1 MKAFEMMTKD
11 PVTVSPTTPVSEIAA
26 ALVRHRIS
34 ALPVVTKD
42 NDVIGIVSESDLVRR
57 TEAGTERKRGWWLE
71 IFVDANTM
79 AREYVKA
86 HGLKAQDVMARPV
99 VSVPE
104 NAELAEIANLL
115 EAHRIKRL
123 PVLRNGKLIGIV
135 SRANVVKALAQM
147 KPAEKA
153 APPDDGTLQKAIT
166 EKLRAASWLDST
178 FINITVSGRAVEL
191 WGFVGSEEQRKAIR
205 VMAESVSGVLR
216 VTDHIR
222 IGAPWVAAV

>member
-1 MKAFEMMTKD
+1 MKAFEMMTKN

-34 ALPVVTKD
+34 ALPVVTTD

-57 TEAGTERKRGWWLE
+57 AEAGTERKRGWWLE
-71 IFVDANTM
+71 IFIDANTM

-104 NAELAEIANLL
+104 NAELADVANLL

-123 PVLRNGKLIGIV
+123 PVLRSGKLVGII
-135 SRANVVKALAQM
+135 SRADVVRALAQL
-147 KPAEKA
+147 KPGAKA
-153 APPDDGTLQKAIT
+153 AAPDDGALQKAIM
-166 EKLRAASWLDST
+166 EKLRAASWLDAT
-178 FINITVSGRAVEL
+178 YINLTVSGRVVEL
-191 WGFVGSEEQRKAIR
+191 WGFVSSDEQRKAARI
-205 VMAESVSGVLR
+205 MAEEVGGVLR
-216 VTDHIR
+216 VADHLR
-222 IGAPWVAAV
+222 VGVPWTAIV